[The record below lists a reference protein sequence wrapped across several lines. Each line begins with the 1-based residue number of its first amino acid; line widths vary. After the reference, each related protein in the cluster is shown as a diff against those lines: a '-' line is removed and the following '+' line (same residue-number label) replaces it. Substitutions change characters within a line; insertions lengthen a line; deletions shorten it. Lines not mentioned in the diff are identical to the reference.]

1 MNTKPILLWP
11 KSRSEVEAQ
20 LGHSSD
26 DFLLVDT
33 NRVYEL
39 RKLYDIGR
47 ATPIFDPFP
56 RRGTHYLDFSNHL
69 VAADCGVHIVGLE
82 LCRKVLQALH
92 DPKLA
97 RSSIEELLA
106 TIAPAAADHAGTTGG
121 TPARLFGSRQGRTI
135 LIDWSVLNGLNTAV
149 AAIMVFV
156 AAVTGS
162 MLFPDAGLIAAAVA
176 SLVFVALYVGV
187 RISVPGSNRP
197 GRASGAWFETKHLRS
212 SRP

>member
-11 KSRSEVEAQ
+11 KPRSEVEAQ
-20 LGHSSD
+20 LGHNSD

-39 RKLYDIGR
+39 RKLYEIGR

-56 RRGTHYLDFSNHL
+56 RHGTHYLDFSNHL
-69 VAADCGVHIVGLE
+69 VAADRGVHIVGLE
-82 LCRKVLQALH
+82 LCKKMLQALQ

-106 TIAPAAADHAGTTGG
+106 IIAPTIGHSRTVGGALTPLFGLRQAGTT
-121 TPARLFGSRQGRTI
+121 
-135 LIDWSVLNGLNTAV
+135 LIDWSSLNGLNTAV
-149 AAIMVFV
+149 AAILVFV
-156 AAVTGS
+156 AAITGS
-162 MLFPDAGLIAAAVA
+162 LLFPDRGLLAAAVA

-187 RISVPGSNRP
+187 RISVPGSNRSV
-197 GRASGAWFETKHLRS
+197 RASNAWFETKHLRS
-212 SRP
+212 SRS